1 MSLFA
6 VKSLERI
13 LAESEPA
20 GEHSLRRTLGPFA
33 LVALGVGAII
43 GAGIFTLTG
52 VAAATS
58 AGPAIVLSF
67 VFAAVGCAFAGLCY
81 SEFSSMIP
89 VAGSAYT
96 YSYATMGELIAWI
109 IGWDLVLEYSVGAAT
124 VSIGWSQTLV
134 ALLHSL
140 GINLPAQ
147 LVASPLQPVAL
158 SDGTT
163 IHGLINLPAVTIVVA
178 VSLLLILGIRESAGV
193 NSVIVFLKV
202 SVVLVFVAVGWS
214 WINPANHTPLI
225 PPNETNEFGRFGYSG
240 ILAGAGTIFFA
251 YIGFDAVS
259 TAAQEAKEPGRD
271 MPIGIIGSLLVCT
284 VLFILYSYVLTGVV
298 NYRDLN
304 VAAPLSLALERI
316 PFPWLG
322 LLMNLAVLAGLTSVM
337 LVMLLGQS
345 RVFFSMSRDGLLP
358 RLFGD
363 VHPRFRTPWR
373 CNLILMV
380 FVSLFSAFAP
390 ISAVGQMTSIGTLF
404 AFVLVCGGILLM
416 RRTRP
421 EAPRPFRTPL
431 VPLVPV
437 LGILSNLLLMVGL
450 GWTNWARLVIWLIIG
465 LVIYFG
471 YSRHRSLLRGE
482 VPPAAGPRAR

>member
-13 LAESEPA
+13 LAESESA

-163 IHGLINLPAVTIVVA
+163 IHGLINLPAKIQRATIVV
-178 VSLLLILGIRESAGV
+178 
-193 NSVIVFLKV
+193 
-202 SVVLVFVAVGWS
+202 
-214 WINPANHTPLI
+214 
-225 PPNETNEFGRFGYSG
+225 
-240 ILAGAGTIFFA
+240 
-251 YIGFDAVS
+251 
-259 TAAQEAKEPGRD
+259 
-271 MPIGIIGSLLVCT
+271 
-284 VLFILYSYVLTGVV
+284 
-298 NYRDLN
+298 
-304 VAAPLSLALERI
+304 
-316 PFPWLG
+316 
-322 LLMNLAVLAGLTSVM
+322 
-337 LVMLLGQS
+337 
-345 RVFFSMSRDGLLP
+345 DGC
-358 RLFGD
+358 R
-363 VHPRFRTPWR
+363 
-373 CNLILMV
+373 
-380 FVSLFSAFAP
+380 
-390 ISAVGQMTSIGTLF
+390 
-404 AFVLVCGGILLM
+404 
-416 RRTRP
+416 
-421 EAPRPFRTPL
+421 
-431 VPLVPV
+431 
-437 LGILSNLLLMVGL
+437 
-450 GWTNWARLVIWLIIG
+450 
-465 LVIYFG
+465 
-471 YSRHRSLLRGE
+471 
-482 VPPAAGPRAR
+482 